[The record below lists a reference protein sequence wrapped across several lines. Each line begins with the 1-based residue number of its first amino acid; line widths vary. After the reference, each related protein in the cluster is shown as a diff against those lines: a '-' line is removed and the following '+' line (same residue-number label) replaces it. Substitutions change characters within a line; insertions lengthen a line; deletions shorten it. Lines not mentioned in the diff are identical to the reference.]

1 MAGAIRATVHYHGI
15 LCCFKLRA
23 HDIRKACMRIY
34 ISARVCVWSTVHMDA
49 FGHEERARGRACK
62 HSIVAFSAVRGDV
75 QSPRRPCE
83 RERKRERKRPRAFV
97 PTLRMPGVRQNA
109 GISFLTILSD
119 GGFWSSLT
127 RAY

>member
-49 FGHEERARGRACK
+49 FDHEERARGRACK
-62 HSIVAFSAVRGDV
+62 HSIAAFSAVRGDV

-97 PTLRMPGVRQNA
+97 PSMALACHRYGV
-109 GISFLTILSD
+109 GMVI
-119 GGFWSSLT
+119 G
-127 RAY
+127 

>member
-49 FGHEERARGRACK
+49 FDHEERARGRACK
-62 HSIVAFSAVRGDV
+62 HSIAAFSAVRGDV

-97 PTLRMPGVRQNA
+97 PSMGDTMSTVGRGSGTGTCDPGVTHSHA
-109 GISFLTILSD
+109 GR
-119 GGFWSSLT
+119 GV
-127 RAY
+127 

>member
-49 FGHEERARGRACK
+49 IDHEERARGRACK
-62 HSIVAFSAVRGDV
+62 HSIAAFSAVRGDV
-75 QSPRRPCE
+75 QPPRRSCE
-83 RERKRERKRPRAFV
+83 RERKVYA
-97 PTLRMPGVRQNA
+97 NA
-109 GISFLTILSD
+109 NGSSRSCLLCT
-119 GGFWSSLT
+119 GGRRRSKLLEMS
-127 RAY
+127 

>member
-1 MAGAIRATVHYHGI
+1 MAGAIRATVRMHYHGM

-49 FGHEERARGRACK
+49 IDHEERARGRACK
-62 HSIVAFSAVRGDV
+62 HSIAAFSAVRGDV

-97 PTLRMPGVRQNA
+97 PTMVPQVRLTGVAQLPRPP
-109 GISFLTILSD
+109 
-119 GGFWSSLT
+119 
-127 RAY
+127 